1 MFGIPPADAEMMPS
15 FPMKLPPVLAIDLGT
30 SSVRAGL
37 FDVRGKR
44 VPGTVAQRIYTL
56 KTGRDGKAELD
67 PFDVLRQTKAC
78 IKEATTGWHTIS
90 AVGMSCFWHSL
101 LGTDAEGNPL
111 TPIYTWADSRC
122 REDAARL
129 REELG
134 EREVHA
140 ETGCMIR
147 SSFWPA
153 KLRWLQRTD
162 RSRFRR
168 VHYWMSPG
176 EWVQWRLAGKSR
188 CAFGMATGTGLFDPT
203 KLAWSPRL
211 LEACNFSAD
220 RMLSVGDEPADWRG
234 VPWFPA
240 IGDGAASNLG
250 SGAVDAGRGA
260 INVGTSA
267 ALRIMRVGPVAKAPF
282 GLFAY
287 RVDAQRYLVGGAVSN
302 AGNLH
307 AWCLRELRLPDNSAA
322 IEKALSDRP
331 GPSHGLT
338 VLPFWTAER
347 APTWDETAMGAIV
360 GLRQSTSSLDLL
372 QAITEGFY
380 HRLGMIAE
388 MLAGDAQPKWIVAGG
403 ILKSKSALRRLA
415 NVMGRAV
422 YANPEPEAS
431 LRGAAVFALEKLG
444 LSIAEMKYGLP
455 TAPNPAIHRLYKTDR
470 TRQVRAEEVLSTL
483 G

>member
-1 MFGIPPADAEMMPS
+1 MFGFPGGDTEMMRPI
-15 FPMKLPPVLAIDLGT
+15 PMKLPPVLAIDLGT

-44 VPGTVAQRIYTL
+44 VPGTIAQRIYTL
-56 KTGRDGKAELD
+56 KTARDGKAELD

-78 IKEATTGWHTIS
+78 IKEATAGWHTIS

-101 LGTDAEGNPL
+101 LGTDGQGNPL

-122 REDAARL
+122 SEDAARL

-140 ETGCMIR
+140 ETGCMVR

-162 RSRFRR
+162 RARFRR
-168 VHYWMSPG
+168 VRYWMSPG
-176 EWVQWRLAGKSR
+176 EWVQWRLAGESR
-188 CAFGMATGTGLFDPT
+188 CAFGMATATGLFNPT
-203 KLAWSPRL
+203 SLDWSARL

-234 VPWFPA
+234 IPWYPA

-250 SGAVDAGRGA
+250 SGATEGGRGA

-267 ALRIMRVGPVAKAPF
+267 ALRVMREGPVAEAPF

-287 RVDAQRYLVGGAVSN
+287 RVDARRYLVGGAVSN

-307 AWCLRELRLPDNSAA
+307 AWCLRELRLNDNSAA
-322 IEKALSDRP
+322 IEKALSERP
-331 GPSHGLT
+331 SPEHGLT
-338 VLPFWTAER
+338 VLPFWSAER
-347 APTWDETAMGAIV
+347 APTWDENAQGAIL
-360 GLRQSTSSLDLL
+360 GLRQSTSALDLL

-388 MLAGDAQPKWIVAGG
+388 MVAGDEQPKWIVAGG

-415 NVMGRAV
+415 NVMGRSI

-431 LRGAAVFALEKLG
+431 LRGAAVFAIEKLG
-444 LSIAEMKYGLP
+444 HPIAEMKYG
-455 TAPNPAIHRLYKTDR
+455 PATMPSPSIHRLYRADR
-470 TRQVRAEEVLSTL
+470 ARQARLEAAL

>member
-1 MFGIPPADAEMMPS
+1 
-15 FPMKLPPVLAIDLGT
+15 MKLPPVLAIDLGT

-44 VPGTVAQRIYTL
+44 IPGTVAQRIYTL
-56 KTGRDGKAELD
+56 KTARDGKAELD

-78 IKEATTGWHTIS
+78 IKEATAGWHTIA

-101 LGTDAEGNPL
+101 LGTDAQGNPL

-122 REDAARL
+122 SEDAARL
-129 REELG
+129 RGELS

-140 ETGCMIR
+140 ETGCMVR

-162 RSRFRR
+162 RARFQR
-168 VHYWMSPG
+168 VRFWMSPG
-176 EWVQWRLAGKSR
+176 EWVQWRLAGRSR
-188 CAFGMATGTGLFDPT
+188 CAFGMATATGLFNPT
-203 KLAWSPRL
+203 ALDWSSL
-211 LEACNFSAD
+211 LLDACSFSAD
-220 RMLSVGDEPADWRG
+220 RMLPVSDEPADWRG
-234 VPWFPA
+234 IPWFPA

-250 SGAVDAGRGA
+250 SGATGSGRGA

-267 ALRIMRVGPVAKAPF
+267 ALRVMREGRTAEAPF

-287 RVDAQRYLVGGAVSN
+287 RVDAKRYLVGGAVSN

-307 AWCLRELRLPDNSAA
+307 AWCLRELRLNNNAVA
-322 IEKALSDRP
+322 IEKALSERP
-331 GPSHGLT
+331 SPEHGLT
-338 VLPFWTAER
+338 VLPFWSAER
-347 APTWDETAMGAIV
+347 APTWDENARGAII
-360 GLRQSTSSLDLL
+360 GLRQSTTALDLL

-380 HRLGMIAE
+380 HRLGIIAE
-388 MLAGDAQPKWIVAGG
+388 MIAGDEQPKWVVAGG

-415 NVMGRAV
+415 NVMGRSV

-431 LRGAAVFALEKLG
+431 LRGAAVFAIEKLG
-444 LSIAEMKYGLP
+444 HPLAEMKYGP
-455 TAPNPAIHRLYKTDR
+455 ATAPTPSIHRLYRADR
-470 TRQVRAEEVLSTL
+470 ARQAQVEARLSASEI
-483 G
+483 